1 MVFHTDF
8 FTRPSKFWKVKKFA
22 QLSSGEKKLFL
33 EAYVTLGFKRA
44 AILTVPFK
52 RLTRSLEQQ
61 NDRKIMALGDRQTQ
75 TAVSVGIAI
84 NRASAY
90 TPWQSSCLAQ
100 SLTAQRM
107 LKKRGIPGFLYLGAT
122 KDDGGKE
129 KMKAHAWSQCGEKI
143 ITGDEGHKDF
153 AVLLVFGWAE
163 K

>member
-1 MVFHTDF
+1 MI
-8 FTRPSKFWKVKKFA
+8 RKVKKFA

-44 AILTVPFK
+44 AILTVPFQ
-52 RLTRSLEQQ
+52 RLIRSLVQE
-61 NDRKIMALGDRQTQ
+61 NDRDMMFLGDNQIL
-75 TAVSVGIAI
+75 TAQSVSIAI
-84 NRASAY
+84 GRASAH

-107 LKKRGIPGFLYLGAT
+107 LKKRGIPGYLYLGVT
-122 KDDGGKE
+122 KDEDGKE

-143 ITGDEGHKDF
+143 ITGDEGHEDF
-153 AVLLVFGWAE
+153 AVLSVFGWAE